1 MDGFGLT
8 DKDYAVILR
17 QILEQYKAVQIPRG
31 CGKSMIPHILQIIA
45 LNRAIEVL
53 EEKGEK

>member
-8 DKDYAVILR
+8 DKHYAVILK
-17 QILEQYKAVQIPRG
+17 QILEQYKAIQIPRG
-31 CGKSMIPHILQIIA
+31 CGKSIIPHIMQIMA